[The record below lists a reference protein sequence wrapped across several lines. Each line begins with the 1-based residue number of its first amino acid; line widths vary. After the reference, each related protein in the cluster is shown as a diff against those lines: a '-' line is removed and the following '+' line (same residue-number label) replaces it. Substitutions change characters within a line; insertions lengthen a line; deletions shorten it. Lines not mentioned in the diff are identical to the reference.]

1 MTDTDFMGIAYGA
14 DGPLGGILAQE
25 AVVSW
30 LQVTTR
36 VKLSYKKKK
45 WENGSV
51 RARTLGVHL

>member
-14 DGPLGGILAQE
+14 DGPLGDILAQE

-36 VKLSYKKKK
+36 VKLSYKKKNG
-45 WENGSV
+45 ENGC
-51 RARTLGVHL
+51 